1 MKLGVREGDM
11 PTVSTNISRG
21 GSDGDREQVLGIVEE
36 KSETQVCRKIQS
48 LAKND
53 QNYTWEALGSRL
65 MSRTLIYPL
74 VGIDLS

>member
-1 MKLGVREGDM
+1 M
-11 PTVSTNISRG
+11 PAVSTNISRG

-53 QNYTWEALGSRL
+53 QNYTWEALG
-65 MSRTLIYPL
+65 
-74 VGIDLS
+74 